1 MAKYLRFIVL
11 IGLVS
16 LFGDMVYEGGRSV
29 FGAYLATLGI
39 SAAFLG
45 TIVGFG
51 EFVSY
56 AFRLIFGKIADKTK
70 NYWFFTFLGYALIFS
85 IPLIAFSPLPMI
97 ALLFVLERLGKAI
110 RTPAR
115 DALISFAKTDVGKRF
130 GIHEAID
137 QVGAVLGPLLVFS
150 TLYLGFSYRE
160 SFAILFLPAIA
171 MILTLYFA
179 KMNYSLEES
188 FEVKE
193 KTGKNFW
200 YYMFFSALS
209 FSGIANFQLI
219 AYHFEKNAVFTDEFI
234 AILYAIAMLF
244 SAIFALLAGFSYDK
258 LGLKNLLLIPFLA
271 PISLTL
277 AFSSNPIVG
286 VILLGVI
293 LGIQESSMR
302 AGVAKFA
309 AKSERASAYGIF
321 NFFTGLGY
329 FFGAATLGFL
339 YTVSFHYMIAFSL
352 TTEFLALIFLLRVFK
367 V

>member
-1 MAKYLRFIVL
+1 MTYLRFIIL

-39 SAAFLG
+39 SAVFLG
-45 TIVGFG
+45 AIVGFG
-51 EFVSY
+51 EFISY

-85 IPLIAFSPLPMI
+85 IPLIAFSPLPII
-97 ALLFVLERLGKAI
+97 AFLFVLERLGKAI

-115 DALISFAKTDVGKRF
+115 DALISFTKTGVGKGF

-137 QVGAVLGPLLVFS
+137 QVGAVFGPLLVFS
-150 TLYLGFSYRE
+150 ALHFGLGYRE
-160 SFAILFLPAIA
+160 SFAILFIPAVA
-171 MILTLYFA
+171 MIFTLYFA
-179 KMNYSLEES
+179 KASHVLEES
-188 FEVKE
+188 FEVEE
-193 KTGKNFW
+193 KIGKNFW

-219 AYHFEKNAVFTDEFI
+219 AYHFEKNAIFADELI
-234 AILYAIAMLF
+234 AVLYAIAMLF
-244 SAIFALLAGFSYDK
+244 SAIFALLAGISYDK
-258 LGLKNLLLIPFLA
+258 LGLKNLFVVSFLA
-271 PISLTL
+271 PISLIL
-277 AFSSNPIVG
+277 AFSSNPVMG
-286 VILLGVI
+286 VILLGII

-309 AKSERASAYGIF
+309 EKSERATAYGIF
-321 NFFTGLGY
+321 NLFTGLGY
-329 FFGAATLGFL
+329 FFGAAVLGFL
-339 YTVSFHYMIAFSL
+339 YTVSFDYMIAFSVI
-352 TTEFLALIFLLRVFK
+352 TEFLALIFLLRVLK